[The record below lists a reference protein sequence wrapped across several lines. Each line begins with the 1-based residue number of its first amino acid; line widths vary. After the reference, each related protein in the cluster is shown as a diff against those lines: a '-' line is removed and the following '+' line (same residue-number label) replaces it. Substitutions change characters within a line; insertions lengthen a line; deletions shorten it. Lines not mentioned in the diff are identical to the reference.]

1 MGKIQLNRI
10 HTAKE
15 MSEQIGKNRNYLSQ
29 AYRKNKY
36 EILGKF
42 NYRKIGGTLIFSTHL
57 DDDLTQL
64 ITAKEASRLLGKN
77 DEYFAHIYKRFPHR
91 LEGIDYIYIGKT
103 LFLTIESLE
112 NFQKKALKKVR

>member
-1 MGKIQLNRI
+1 MEKIQLNRI

-103 LFLTIESLE
+103 LFLTVESLE